1 MLIWIENMS
10 QIIKHF
16 SILRL
21 RTALV
26 LALAALMLSAC
37 GITAPRGND
46 GFANLDSPGM
56 NETDRS
62 MSISLGRTTLWFA
75 AKFLDEEPETQALLR
90 SIDGVRIRIYE
101 VDEDGDTDK
110 IADNFAD
117 MGGKLLDDGWDPVM
131 LVREEGELT
140 QMYMKSSVRGISGLT
155 IVSADDEE
163 VVVVNVLGDIDPVY
177 YQDVMLALNV
187 DDAPEVQVATL
198 D

>member
-1 MLIWIENMS
+1 MS
-10 QIIKHF
+10 QISKHF
-16 SILRL
+16 SMPRL
-21 RTALV
+21 RVALV
-26 LALAALMLSAC
+26 PALVALTLSAC

-62 MSISLGRTTLWFA
+62 MTISLGRTTLWFA

-101 VDEDGDTDK
+101 VDEDGDTDR

-117 MGGKLLDDGWDPVM
+117 MGGKLLDDGWNPVM

-163 VVVVNVLGDIDPVY
+163 VVVVNVMGDIDPVY

-187 DDAPEVQVATL
+187 DDAPEVQVAIA